1 MRRSSTRGWTP
12 SSPRSPRSRRSS
24 YGIGDALNCFSLS
37 CAHIPAPSN
46 LRPQACTHELARFD
60 GDGRGLGGARA
71 RLMLGLVWMRA
82 RQVQPSEGAIEVVR
96 GGRCFGIARDLFLK
110 RQLVEISADD
120 DAVRLL
126 EIVRTAVA

>member
-1 MRRSSTRGWTP
+1 
-12 SSPRSPRSRRSS
+12 
-24 YGIGDALNCFSLS
+24 
-37 CAHIPAPSN
+37 
-46 LRPQACTHELARFD
+46 
-60 GDGRGLGGARA
+60 
-71 RLMLGLVWMRA
+71 MLGLVWMRA